1 MSVIAQYDGQLLAL
15 KVERRLAS
23 QAERDAMKKKNL
35 ETFILSQ
42 MSRNQT
48 QRTTSGGA
56 YSRQSKFMSQSLED
70 LDPFKK
76 RNNEYTFGEKLCTNH
91 EFLAKSILLSKNG
104 MKVYFLK
111 RDHNQKSDII
121 MSVELLPTRPDS
133 DGTTIEVQIRK
144 VFESVDARII
154 YFSFDHM
161 IE

>member
-1 MSVIAQYDGQLLAL
+1 
-15 KVERRLAS
+15 
-23 QAERDAMKKKNL
+23 
-35 ETFILSQ
+35 
-42 MSRNQT
+42 
-48 QRTTSGGA
+48 
-56 YSRQSKFMSQSLED
+56 MSQSLED
-70 LDPFKK
+70 VDPFRK

-133 DGTTIEVQIRK
+133 DGTTIEVQITK
-144 VFESVDARII
+144 VFESCDARII